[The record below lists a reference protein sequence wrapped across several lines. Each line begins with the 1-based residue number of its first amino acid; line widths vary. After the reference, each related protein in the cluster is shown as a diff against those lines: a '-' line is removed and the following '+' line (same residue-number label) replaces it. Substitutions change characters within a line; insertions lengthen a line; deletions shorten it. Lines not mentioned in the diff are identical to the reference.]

1 MTDFEIFAL
10 VMPVVGFVFL
20 ACFAFVLMRID
31 RATAEPE
38 QAKTPSADLKQAAE

>member
-20 ACFAFVLMRID
+20 ACFAFVLMRI
-31 RATAEPE
+31 AGIEKPE
-38 QAKTPSADLKQAAE
+38 AAKAPQPDLKQAAE